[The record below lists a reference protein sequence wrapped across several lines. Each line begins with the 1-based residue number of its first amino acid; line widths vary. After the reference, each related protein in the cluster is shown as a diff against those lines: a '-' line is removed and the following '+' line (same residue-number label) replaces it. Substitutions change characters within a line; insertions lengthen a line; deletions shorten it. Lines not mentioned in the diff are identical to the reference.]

1 MYLVLEKRVGN
12 MNIQDPVADMLT
24 YIRNAQL
31 VGKESVVMP
40 LAKIKVSIAE
50 VLKEEGYIEDY
61 SVVEDAS
68 KPSLEVILKYYQGR
82 PVIEYLKRV
91 SRPGLRIY
99 KGKEKI
105 PKVKNG
111 LGVVVISTSKGVMSD
126 RRARLLKEGGEILC
140 YVS

>member
-111 LGVVVISTSKGVMSD
+111 LGVVVVSTSKGVMSD

>member
-1 MYLVLEKRVGN
+1 